1 MQRTKYAKREEVPD
15 VIVDELSL
23 ITGAAAEFVES
34 GGVSG
39 RILIHRRI
47 MRDIRERLRRGDDVA
62 VRELARLRRICAER
76 GIPVEL
82 IGDESAGDQFEALA
96 ELALRTGASV
106 LTADPFAQKVCE
118 ALGADVIRVRIRGE
132 WELDRIFTG
141 NVMSLHLKEG
151 VRPRVKV
158 GTPGKWSFVEIS
170 EEPVRRESLE
180 LFVLDLLQRVH
191 DDLSRTSFIEVQ
203 RENTLILQY
212 GEYRVVVTRPPLSD
226 GLEVTVVRPIVRKRL
241 EEYELPDVLR
251 ERLVSRAEG
260 ILIAGGPGMGKSTFA
275 QALAEHYRSLGK
287 VVKTIESPRD
297 LMLSDEI
304 TQYSKSASG
313 EGELHDVLLLSRP
326 DYTVFDEMRDDEDFQ
341 LFIDLRLAGIGMVG
355 VVHATSPIDAIQR
368 IANRV
373 DIGVVPSIVDTV
385 IFMKAG
391 EVAKVYVLEVS
402 VRVPRGM
409 KRADLARPTIQVR
422 NLFTGEVEYE
432 MYVFGERTFIV
443 PVGGEEHEDHG
454 DSRVRALLD
463 RVIGRYIEGYDL
475 RVSGGT
481 VRLEIPPEQMR
492 VYVKKLQRRVHKIC
506 QQFDL
511 ELEVSPKR

>member
-1 MQRTKYAKREEVPD
+1 MAD
-15 VIVDELSL
+15 VIVDELSI
-23 ITGAAAEFVES
+23 ITGAAAEYVES
-34 GGVSG
+34 GRITG
-39 RILIHRRI
+39 RVLLHRRVL
-47 MRDIRERLRRGDDVA
+47 RDIRERLRRGDDA
-62 VRELARLRRICAER
+62 AIKELARLRRICSER
-76 GIPVEL
+76 GIPIEIVEEETTS
-82 IGDESAGDQFEALA
+82 DPYEALA
-96 ELALRTGASV
+96 ALALKTGASI
-106 LTADPFAQKVCE
+106 LTADPFVQKVCE

-158 GTPGKWSFVEIS
+158 GTPGRWSFVELS
-170 EEPVRRESLE
+170 DEPVRRESLE
-180 LFVLDLLQRVH
+180 VFVLDLLQRVH

-212 GEYRVVVTRPPLSD
+212 GEYRIVVTRPPFSD
-226 GLEVTVVRPIVRKRL
+226 GLEVTVVRPIVRKTL
-241 EEYELPDVLR
+241 EEYGLPEVLK

-275 QALAEHYRSLGK
+275 QALAEYYRSLGK

-297 LMLSDEI
+297 LILSDDV
-304 TQYSKSASG
+304 TQYSKSASA

-326 DYTVFDEMRDDEDFQ
+326 DYTVFDEMRDDDDFQ

-355 VVHATSPIDAIQR
+355 VVHATTPIDAIQR

-391 EVAKVYVLEVS
+391 EVSKVYVLEVS

-443 PVGGEEHEDHG
+443 PVGSEEQEERG
-454 DSRVRALLD
+454 DTRVKAVLD

-475 RVSGGT
+475 RVSGGV

-511 ELEVSPKR
+511 ELEVGPKR